1 MIRRP
6 PRSTLFPYTTLF
18 RSPTDQPGPADPTA
32 CGCYTS
38 PKIERSVRRRDGDR
52 KSTRLNS
59 SHLVISYA
67 VFCLKKKK
75 KDTSRTTVHILTVTL
90 FCTPMY
96 PHAHVHT

>member
-38 PKIERSVRRRDGDR
+38 PKIERSVRRRDGYYYREDNLKVIVGTSHGR
-52 KSTRLNS
+52 ACGDHHNGPPGPVWQELQTSQQESATKTRPSTFS
-59 SHLVISYA
+59 
-67 VFCLKKKK
+67 
-75 KDTSRTTVHILTVTL
+75 
-90 FCTPMY
+90 
-96 PHAHVHT
+96 

>member
-18 RSPTDQPGPADPTA
+18 RSLQLGTPVPGIQLAGISNRTPAHA
-32 CGCYTS
+32 ERSFREAG
-38 PKIERSVRRRDGDR
+38 IERWEPVESSAEDR

-67 VFCLKKKK
+67 VFCLEKKKK
-75 KDTSRTTVHILTVTL
+75 QESHISICSLDAV
-90 FCTPMY
+90 
-96 PHAHVHT
+96 